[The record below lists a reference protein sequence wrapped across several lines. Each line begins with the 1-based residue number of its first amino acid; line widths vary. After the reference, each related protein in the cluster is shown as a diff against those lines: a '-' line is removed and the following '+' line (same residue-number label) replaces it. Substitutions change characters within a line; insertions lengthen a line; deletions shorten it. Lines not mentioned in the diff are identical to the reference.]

1 MNDGSSLTTSQLNP
15 LALLRHGHHH
25 DHLIVSKRKDDR
37 VEDGLKD
44 HQGVAYR
51 VEDEPFHWVQVALSE
66 LAALDGGDQQNN
78 DHHRDHQE
86 FHLWTNK
93 KMRDRDWQPAKKT
106 GHQDE
111 NGDAGCPDHIVRF
124 FNFSLV
130 GV

>member
-1 MNDGSSLTTSQLNP
+1 M
-15 LALLRHGHHH
+15 
-25 DHLIVSKRKDDR
+25 K
-37 VEDGLKD
+37 
-44 HQGVAYR
+44 
-51 VEDEPFHWVQVALSE
+51 DEPFHWVQVALSE